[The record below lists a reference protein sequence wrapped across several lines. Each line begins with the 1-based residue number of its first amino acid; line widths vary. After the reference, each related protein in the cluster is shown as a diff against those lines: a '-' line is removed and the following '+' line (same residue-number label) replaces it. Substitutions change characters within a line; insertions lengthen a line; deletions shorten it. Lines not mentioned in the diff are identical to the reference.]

1 MVLNGAPRSGKSSIV
16 TEIQRTFDGPWMNL
30 GVDVFVRDVT
40 PERYRPGI
48 GLRPG
53 HDRPDLEP
61 LVPTLYA
68 AMYGSIA
75 AHSREGLNVVVDVGH
90 HDRRVLADCAKRLA
104 GLPVLFVGVR
114 CPIEVIMERRNAGQ
128 PGREGGYAIGSEDD
142 PIPLPVQRWQTE
154 VHSVGPYDLELD
166 TSVLDPTQCA
176 DAIRRRLRDGPPAT
190 TFERLAKS

>member
-16 TEIQRTFDGPWMNL
+16 AEIQRTFDGPWMNL
-30 GVDVFVRDVT
+30 GVDVFVRAVT

-53 HDRPDLEP
+53 RDRPDLEP
-61 LVPTLYA
+61 LVPVLYA

-75 AHSREGLNVVVDVGH
+75 AHSREGLSVLVDVGH
-90 HDRRVLADCAKRLA
+90 HDRRVLAECAKRLE

-114 CPIEVIMERRNAGQ
+114 CPIDVIMQRRNAGQ
-128 PGREGGYAIGSEDD
+128 PGREGGYATGSEDD

-154 VHSVGPYDLELD
+154 VHSVGPYDFEVD
-166 TSVLDPTQCA
+166 TSVLDPKQCA
-176 DAIRRRLRDGPPAT
+176 DAIRRRLLDGPPPTA
-190 TFERLAKS
+190 FERLAKV